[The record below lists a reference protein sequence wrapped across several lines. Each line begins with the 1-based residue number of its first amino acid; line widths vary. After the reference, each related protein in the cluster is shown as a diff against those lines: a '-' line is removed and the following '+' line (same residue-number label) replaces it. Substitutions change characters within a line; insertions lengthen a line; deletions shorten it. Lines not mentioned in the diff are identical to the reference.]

1 MKIFTS
7 LLLLLLSPALYAQQP
22 VKKIVNSCGGSYTT
36 GNAKLKV
43 SVGEPMVGTHHN
55 TSATLS
61 QGFFQAK
68 PMPVVVPAPVT
79 GYRFY
84 PNPIKDELQ
93 IKGDITKVKQLQ
105 LHDAAG
111 RMVMNTT
118 VTTSNIP
125 VKALQAGIYTARL
138 IGDNGT
144 VIYIMKLVKL

>member
-1 MKIFTS
+1 MKIFTC
-7 LLLLLLSPALYAQQP
+7 LFLLLLSPALFAQQP
-22 VKKIVNSCGGSYTT
+22 VKRIVNSCGSSYTT
-36 GNAKLKV
+36 GNTKLKV
-43 SVGEPMVGTHHN
+43 SVGEPMVGTHPN

-61 QGFFQAK
+61 QGFFQSK
-68 PMPVVVPAPVT
+68 PAPVLVPAPVT

-84 PNPIKDELQ
+84 PNPTKDELQ

-118 VTTSNIP
+118 VTTGNIP
-125 VKALQAGIYTARL
+125 VKALQAGLYTARL
-138 IGDNGT
+138 IGDNGA